1 MAEPAYRSAPP
12 LFQAVV
18 LDPIRA
24 FTKLEASGGIAL
36 FVAAV
41 LAFALA
47 NSPWQAA
54 FHALWETPLR
64 VGVGGGGFE
73 ASLKLVIDD
82 GLMAIFFFLVGMEIK
97 RELVEGELRSLR
109 QAVLPGI
116 AALGGMLIPA
126 GIYLAF
132 NQGREGARGWA
143 IPMATDIAFSIGC
156 LTLLGKRV
164 PHVLLVFLTAL
175 AIFDDIGGILVIAL
189 FYGHGVSMDGL
200 LWVLAAALAVLA
212 LNRLSVQN
220 ALLYGAGGVALWI
233 AFHESGL
240 HPTLAGVVLGLL
252 VPAVARRPVR
262 KVLDELRVHARA
274 TLEVGDRLDTND
286 LLCVAD
292 GLEEA
297 IPPLQRFEHALH
309 PWVVYAVMPLFALA
323 NAGVSLAELSAR
335 DMLGPVFLGIVAGL
349 FIGKQLGVFGFTY
362 AAVRAGIAGTP
373 GGVVWGKVHG
383 VATVAGIGFTV
394 ALFISNL
401 AFAPMPHLLSEARL
415 GVLVG
420 SLVSGVVGMFLLR
433 VSPLRS
439 SAVVP
444 AT

>member
-1 MAEPAYRSAPP
+1 MAEPAYRSPPP

-24 FTKLEASGGIAL
+24 FTKLEASGGIVL
-36 FVAAV
+36 FLAAV

-54 FHALWETPLR
+54 FHAFWETPIR
-64 VGVGGGGFE
+64 VGVGGHGFE
-73 ASLKLVIDD
+73 ASLKLVIND
-82 GLMAIFFFLVGMEIK
+82 GLMAIFFFVVGMEIK
-97 RELVEGELRSLR
+97 RELVEGELRTFR
-109 QAVLPGI
+109 QAVLPAI
-116 AALGGMLIPA
+116 AALGGMLVPA

-132 NQGREGARGWA
+132 NQGTEGAKGWA

-164 PHVLLVFLTAL
+164 PHALLVFLTAL

-189 FYGHGVSMDGL
+189 FYGHGVSVDGL

-220 ALLYGAGGVALWI
+220 ALLYAAGGVALWI
-233 AFHESGL
+233 AFHDSGL
-240 HPTLAGVVLGLL
+240 HATLAGVVLGLL
-252 VPAVARRPVR
+252 IPAVTRRPVR
-262 KVLDELRVHARA
+262 KVLDEVRAHAR
-274 TLEVGDRLDTND
+274 TSLEVGDRLDTND
-286 LLCVAD
+286 LLYVED
-292 GLEEA
+292 RLDEA

-309 PWVVYAVMPLFALA
+309 PWVAYAIMPLFALA
-323 NAGVSLAELSAR
+323 NSGVSLADMSAK
-335 DMLGPVFLGIVAGL
+335 DMLAPIFLGIVAGL
-349 FIGKQLGVFGFTY
+349 FLGKQLGILGFTF

-373 GGVVWGKVHG
+373 GGVGWGQLYG
-383 VATVAGIGFTV
+383 VSSVAGIGFTV

-401 AFAPMPHLLSEARL
+401 AFSSVPHLLNEARL

-433 VSPLRS
+433 ISPRRS

>member
-1 MAEPAYRSAPP
+1 MAEPAFRSPPP

-24 FTKLEASGGIAL
+24 FTKMEASGGIVL
-36 FVAAV
+36 FGAAV

-47 NSPWQAA
+47 NSPWQSD
-54 FHALWETPLR
+54 FHAFWETPIR
-64 VGVGGGGFE
+64 VGVGGNGFE
-73 ASLKLVIDD
+73 ASLKLIIDD
-82 GLMAIFFFLVGMEIK
+82 GLMAIFFFVVGMEIK
-97 RELVEGELRSLR
+97 RELVEGELRTFR
-109 QAVLPGI
+109 QAALPAI
-116 AALGGMLIPA
+116 AALGGMLVPA

-132 NQGREGARGWA
+132 NQGTEGAKGWA

-164 PHVLLVFLTAL
+164 PHALLIFLTAL

-189 FYGHGVSMDGL
+189 FYGHGVSIDGL
-200 LWVLAAALAVLA
+200 LWVLAAALAVFA
-212 LNRLSVQN
+212 LSRLSVQN
-220 ALLYGAGGVALWI
+220 ALLYAAGGVALWI

-240 HPTLAGVVLGLL
+240 HATLAGVALGLL
-252 VPAVARRPVR
+252 IPAVTRRPVR
-262 KVLDELRVHARA
+262 KVLDEVRAHARA
-274 TLEVGDRLDTND
+274 TLEGGDRLDTND
-286 LLCVAD
+286 LLYVED
-292 GLEEA
+292 RLEEA

-309 PWVVYAVMPLFALA
+309 PWVAYAIMPLFALA
-323 NAGVSLAELSAR
+323 NSGVSLGEMSAR
-335 DMLGPVFLGIVAGL
+335 DMLAPIFLGIVLGL
-349 FIGKQLGVFGFTY
+349 FVGKQVGIFGFTF
-362 AAVRAGIAGTP
+362 AALRAGIAVAP
-373 GGVVWGKVHG
+373 GGVGWGKLYG
-383 VATVAGIGFTV
+383 VSTVAGIGFTV

-401 AFAPMPHLLSEARL
+401 AFASVPHLLNEARL

-433 VSPLRS
+433 ISPRRS

>member
-1 MAEPAYRSAPP
+1 MAEPAFRSPPP

-24 FTKLEASGGIAL
+24 FTKMEASGGIVL
-36 FVAAV
+36 FGAAV

-47 NSPWQAA
+47 NSPWQSD
-54 FHALWETPLR
+54 FHAFWETPIR
-64 VGVGGGGFE
+64 VGVGGNGFE
-73 ASLKLVIDD
+73 ASLKLIIDD
-82 GLMAIFFFLVGMEIK
+82 GLMAIFFFVVGMEIK
-97 RELVEGELRSLR
+97 RELVEGELRTFR
-109 QAVLPGI
+109 QAVLPAI
-116 AALGGMLIPA
+116 AALGGMLVPA

-132 NQGREGARGWA
+132 NQGTEGAKGWA

-164 PHVLLVFLTAL
+164 PHALLIFLTAL

-189 FYGHGVSMDGL
+189 FYGHGVSIDGL
-200 LWVLAAALAVLA
+200 LWVLAAALAVFA

-220 ALLYGAGGVALWI
+220 ALLYAAGGAALWI

-240 HPTLAGVVLGLL
+240 HATLAGVALGLL
-252 VPAVARRPVR
+252 VPAVTRRPVR
-262 KVLDELRVHARA
+262 KVLDEVRAHARA
-274 TLEVGDRLDTND
+274 TLELGDRLDTND
-286 LLCVAD
+286 LLYVED
-292 GLEEA
+292 RLEEA

-309 PWVVYAVMPLFALA
+309 PWVAYTIMPLFALA
-323 NAGVSLAELSAR
+323 NSGVSLGEMSAR
-335 DMLGPVFLGIVAGL
+335 DMLAPIFLGIVLGL
-349 FIGKQLGVFGFTY
+349 FLGKQLGIFGFTF
-362 AAVRAGIAGTP
+362 AALRAGIAVAP
-373 GGVVWGKVHG
+373 GGVGWGKLYG
-383 VATVAGIGFTV
+383 VSTVAGIGFTV

-401 AFAPMPHLLSEARL
+401 AFASVPHLLAEARL

-433 VSPLRS
+433 ISPRRS
-439 SAVVP
+439 TAVVP

>member
-1 MAEPAYRSAPP
+1 MAEPAHRSPPP

-18 LDPIRA
+18 LDPILA
-24 FTKLEASGGIAL
+24 FTKLEASGGIVL
-36 FVAAV
+36 FLAAV

-54 FHALWETPLR
+54 FHALWETPIR
-64 VGVGGGGFE
+64 VGVGGAGFE

-82 GLMAIFFFLVGMEIK
+82 GLMAIFFFVVGMEIK
-97 RELVEGELRSLR
+97 RELVEGELRTFR
-109 QAVLPGI
+109 QAVLPAI

-132 NQGREGARGWA
+132 NRGTEGARGWA

-164 PHVLLVFLTAL
+164 PHALLVFLTAL

-189 FYGHGVSMDGL
+189 FYGHGVSIDGL

-220 ALLYGAGGVALWI
+220 ALLYAAGGVALWI
-233 AFHESGL
+233 AFHDAGL
-240 HPTLAGVVLGLL
+240 HATLAGVALGLL
-252 VPAVARRPVR
+252 VPAVTRRPVR
-262 KVLDELRVHARA
+262 KVLDEVRAHARA

-286 LLCVAD
+286 LLYVED
-292 GLEEA
+292 RLQEA
-297 IPPLQRFEHALH
+297 VPPLQRFEHALH
-309 PWVVYAVMPLFALA
+309 PWVAYAIMPLFALA
-323 NAGVSLAELSAR
+323 NSGVSVAEMSTR
-335 DMLGPVFLGIVAGL
+335 DMLAPVFLGIVAGL
-349 FIGKQLGVFGFTY
+349 FLGKQVGIFGFTF

-373 GGVVWGKVHG
+373 GGVGWGKLYG

-401 AFAPMPHLLSEARL
+401 AFASVPHLLNEARL

-433 VSPLRS
+433 VSPRRS

>member
-97 RELVEGELRSLR
+97 RELVEGELRTLR

-200 LWVLAAALAVLA
+200 L
-212 LNRLSVQN
+212 
-220 ALLYGAGGVALWI
+220 
-233 AFHESGL
+233 
-240 HPTLAGVVLGLL
+240 
-252 VPAVARRPVR
+252 
-262 KVLDELRVHARA
+262 
-274 TLEVGDRLDTND
+274 
-286 LLCVAD
+286 
-292 GLEEA
+292 
-297 IPPLQRFEHALH
+297 
-309 PWVVYAVMPLFALA
+309 
-323 NAGVSLAELSAR
+323 
-335 DMLGPVFLGIVAGL
+335 
-349 FIGKQLGVFGFTY
+349 
-362 AAVRAGIAGTP
+362 
-373 GGVVWGKVHG
+373 
-383 VATVAGIGFTV
+383 
-394 ALFISNL
+394 
-401 AFAPMPHLLSEARL
+401 
-415 GVLVG
+415 
-420 SLVSGVVGMFLLR
+420 
-433 VSPLRS
+433 
-439 SAVVP
+439 
-444 AT
+444 